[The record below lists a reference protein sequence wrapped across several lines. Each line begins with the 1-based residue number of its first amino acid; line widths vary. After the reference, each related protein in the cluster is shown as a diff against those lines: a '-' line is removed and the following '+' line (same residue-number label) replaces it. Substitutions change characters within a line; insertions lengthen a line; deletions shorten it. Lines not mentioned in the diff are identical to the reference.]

1 MANFGVTNA
10 TLLYQLFALI
20 PNLGLVFENTTK
32 FEQIKQV
39 PGATPE
45 GRFAPKILILRKPNS
60 LHKPNG
66 LRPDHDDDH

>member
-1 MANFGVTNA
+1 MLPGYVMANFGVTNT

-20 PNLGLVFENTTK
+20 PNLGLVFGNMTT

-45 GRFAPKILILRKPNS
+45 GRFAPKIVL
-60 LHKPNG
+60 
-66 LRPDHDDDH
+66 